1 MENDLISYSNRRLP
15 QKKFQMEDDI
25 IFFQMEDDIN
35 FFKLKQWLWHRSGY
49 PSYNLYNTHP
59 HH

>member
-25 IFFQMEDDIN
+25 IFFQMEDNII
-35 FFKLKQWLWHRSGY
+35 FFKIEIMVVAPLRVS
-49 PSYNLYNTHP
+49 
-59 HH
+59 